1 MTDTGLA
8 RPARGVFRRDGAS
21 PVFYGWWIVAAGVG
35 LQALQAGLLSQA
47 YGAYV
52 VLLRDQFGWSKTLL
66 SGAYSMAQAE
76 SGITGP
82 VQGWLTDRFGPRAV
96 LRTGV
101 VIFAAG
107 FMLFSQVNSVL
118 TFYLFFFVMAVGMSL
133 GGYMSITVAIV
144 NWFQRRRATALGMTA
159 VGVAI
164 GGLMVPGVTLAL
176 EAWGW
181 RTTAF
186 FSGVIILVLGLPL
199 AQVMRARP
207 EDHGL
212 TVDGAPPVD
221 ASARGSQATTIT
233 ADYTLAE
240 AIRTRQFWLIAGGHG
255 AALLVVG
262 AVTVHLVS
270 HLHDNLGYSLGAA
283 SLVVTVLTFAQVGGG
298 IAGGWLGD
306 RFSKRAITA
315 SCMFVHAGAL
325 LMVANA
331 TATWMVLVFAVAH
344 GMAWG
349 IRGPLMAA
357 IRADYFGRSDFGK
370 ILGASQPVIM
380 IGLTGGPILAGI
392 LADRTGSY
400 EAGFTVLA
408 VLAALGSTFFIF
420 STPPRRKLARAS

>member
-1 MTDTGLA
+1 MTDTGQA
-8 RPARGVFRRDGAS
+8 RSARGVFRRDGSS

-82 VQGWLTDRFGPRAV
+82 LQGWLTDRFGPRAV

-144 NWFQRRRATALGMTA
+144 NWFHRRRATALGMTA
-159 VGVAI
+159 VGVAL

-181 RTTAF
+181 RTTSF
-186 FSGVIILVLGLPL
+186 LSGVVILVAGLPL

-212 TVDGAPPVD
+212 TVDGAP
-221 ASARGSQATTIT
+221 AAARPAGGVQTTIVT
-233 ADYTLAE
+233 DDYTLAE
-240 AIRTRQFWLIAGGHG
+240 AIRTRQFWLIAAGHG
-255 AALLVVG
+255 TALLVVG

-270 HLHDNLGYSLGAA
+270 LLHDNLGYSLGAA

-298 IAGGWLGD
+298 LAGGWLGD

-315 SCMFVHAGAL
+315 TCMFVHAGAL

-370 ILGASQPVIM
+370 ILGASQPIIM
-380 IGLTGGPILAGI
+380 IGLTGGPILAGV

-400 EAGFTVLA
+400 ESGFTVLA
-408 VLAALGSTFFIF
+408 VLAALGSTFFIL
-420 STPPRRKLARAS
+420 SSPPRRRSV